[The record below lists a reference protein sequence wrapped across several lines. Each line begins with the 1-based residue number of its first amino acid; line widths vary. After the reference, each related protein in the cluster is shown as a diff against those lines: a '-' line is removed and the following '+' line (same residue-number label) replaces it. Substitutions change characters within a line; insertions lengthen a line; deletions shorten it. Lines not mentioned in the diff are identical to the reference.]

1 MNYSIQHI
9 DLINKNRID
18 AAIINAN
25 DDLSIMS
32 AKIAEELNIIN
43 PILIG
48 NKEIILSLASSINWK
63 VREDRVVH
71 SKSEVESSQ
80 IACDL
85 ASSGKIKVL
94 VKGHMHTDV
103 LMGEYIKSIYSLRI
117 KGERLSHIWFM
128 SFDNDRKP
136 IIISDGAL
144 NIKPNLQTKKSILI
158 NVLNFVKKIKTF
170 EPHISI
176 LSATEE
182 ILPQMESSTEAKEL
196 MDWAKL
202 NISGDLKIY
211 GPLAFDNSISIE
223 AANIKGI
230 KNQVAGNA
238 NIILVPNIETGNALV
253 KIMVNF
259 MDAVAGGFITGGK
272 VPVVISS
279 RSDNVD
285 SRLSSLSNAILSLR
299 D

>member
-9 DLINKNRID
+9 DLIDKNRID

-94 VKGHMHTDV
+94 VKEIQDD
-103 LMGEYIKSIYSLRI
+103 S
-117 KGERLSHIWFM
+117 
-128 SFDNDRKP
+128 
-136 IIISDGAL
+136 AL
-144 NIKPNLQTKKSILI
+144 
-158 NVLNFVKKIKTF
+158 
-170 EPHISI
+170 E
-176 LSATEE
+176 
-182 ILPQMESSTEAKEL
+182 
-196 MDWAKL
+196 
-202 NISGDLKIY
+202 
-211 GPLAFDNSISIE
+211 
-223 AANIKGI
+223 
-230 KNQVAGNA
+230 
-238 NIILVPNIETGNALV
+238 
-253 KIMVNF
+253 
-259 MDAVAGGFITGGK
+259 
-272 VPVVISS
+272 
-279 RSDNVD
+279 
-285 SRLSSLSNAILSLR
+285 
-299 D
+299 